1 MLGRPLKE
9 RRPPGASP
17 RPGISPRPGLGSN
30 PRPGNS
36 PRPQRPSG
44 VVEIP
49 PSRPP
54 RPKKGPQ
61 RSPVS
66 SRPPVWFVLNKEVHE
81 WLLKPHQLK
90 TLTIQVRRRRPGQ
103 RKPTTN
109 SYFPTFGLKVLK
121 NEKNRINVIL
131 NLRRLNK
138 DFLSLLHANKD
149 QKEELWVKSSESN
162 PALKSQNP
170 VRLKTILWIIQPQ
183 NLRIQR
189 NHGNWRNSGQ
199 KAET

>member
-17 RPGISPRPGLGSN
+17 RPGISPRPGLSPRPGSN

-44 VVEIP
+44 VVANP

-90 TLTIQVRRRRPGQ
+90 TFNNPGAEKASWPKETHHQ
-103 RKPTTN
+103 LLLPDLWLEGFEKRK
-109 SYFPTFGLKVLK
+109 K
-121 NEKNRINVIL
+121 
-131 NLRRLNK
+131 
-138 DFLSLLHANKD
+138 KD
-149 QKEELWVKSSESN
+149 QGHLE
-162 PALKSQNP
+162 PQAPQQ
-170 VRLKTILWIIQPQ
+170 RLPKPPPRQQRPEG
-183 NLRIQR
+183 RIVSKIF
-189 NHGNWRNSGQ
+189 W
-199 KAET
+199 E